1 MKTILLTLIAL
12 ALAGCGGVPV
22 TRDDAS
28 KALFAAKPTDEEAI
42 RKIRG
47 YLENVLID
55 PDSLKLKCSKVT
67 DKAWAR
73 GNMFDR
79 PQFGYLVICDVNSK
93 NRMGGYVGGKEFG
106 FLLNGSSFQAF
117 DYSGYSDGGRGT
129 HYDLVR

>member
-1 MKTILLTLIAL
+1 MKTIPLTLIAL

-22 TRDDAS
+22 TREDAS
-28 KALFAAKPTDEEAI
+28 NAQFAAKPTDEEAI

-47 YLENVLID
+47 YLEDVLID
-55 PDSLKLKCSKVT
+55 PDSLRLKCSKVT

-73 GNMFDR
+73 ENMFDR

-106 FLLNGSSFQAF
+106 FLFNGSTFQAF
-117 DYSGYSDGGRGT
+117 DYSGYSSGGSGT
-129 HYDLVR
+129 HYGLVR